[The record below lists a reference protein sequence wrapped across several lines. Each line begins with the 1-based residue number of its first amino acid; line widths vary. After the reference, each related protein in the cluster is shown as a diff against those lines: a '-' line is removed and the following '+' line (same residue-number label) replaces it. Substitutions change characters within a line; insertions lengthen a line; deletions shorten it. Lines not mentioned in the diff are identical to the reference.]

1 MKFIVILAIAVT
13 ACLAAPTPNEDA
25 TVLKYES
32 AVNVDGYNFALQTS
46 DGTNRDETGELK
58 NAGAENEALV
68 VRGSFSW
75 VAPDGQTYSIN
86 FVADETGYHPEG
98 AHIPVAP
105 EA

>member
-1 MKFIVILAIAVT
+1 MKFIVFCAIAIT
-13 ACLAAPTPNEDA
+13 ACLARPNEDA

-32 AVNVDGYNFALQTS
+32 AVNTDGYNFALQTS
-46 DGTNRDETGELK
+46 DGTNREESGSLK
-58 NAGAENEALV
+58 NAGAEDEALV

-98 AHIPVAP
+98 AHIPVGPPA
-105 EA
+105 

>member
-1 MKFIVILAIAVT
+1 MKFIVFLAIAVT
-13 ACLAAPTPNEDA
+13 ACVARPAEDA

-75 VAPDGQTYSIN
+75 IAPDGETYSIN
-86 FVADETGYHPEG
+86 FTADETGYHPEG